1 MLPLCLF
8 WVVLAM
14 GLGTATIVFVPKNI
28 RSGCR
33 ILGLEGCLENSAVS
47 LQGVLRAAISLKY
60 WRNGILSSFKEPV
73 WLWAW
78 EWAVNNGGR
87 RK

>member
-33 ILGLEGCLENSAVS
+33 ILVLEVCLENSAVS
-47 LQGVLRAAISLKY
+47 LQDVLITTISFKY
-60 WRNGILSSFKEPV
+60 WELES
-73 WLWAW
+73 
-78 EWAVNNGGR
+78 
-87 RK
+87 